1 MSFLKKI
8 FKMILALCIGVLGG
22 FLVAAACIV
31 LFTDTTFTEF
41 FSTFKSVPLLEMA
54 GAALAGIVAFVV
66 SLLFLIPVHELGHL
80 VAGLLSGYKFVSFR
94 VLNYTFIRIN
104 GKTEVKKYSVA
115 GTAGQCLLTP
125 PERDIDKISA
135 SWYNAGGI
143 MANLLCLFVALPL
156 LWLPLSPLAA
166 EITMIFILADA
177 ILLLMNGIPMKIGG
191 VGNDGY
197 NILLLRKSRLSKLGL
212 MNQLR
217 TNALVQNGVRPKDM
231 PDELFVLPAEIDYAN
246 TLEAALPLMHASRL
260 LDRMD
265 YTAALAEFESI
276 YSHKND
282 MIQLYANEIACE
294 LVYLYLVTGQAEKAR
309 AIYDDSLK
317 KYVETYA
324 RFMSSKKRL
333 LCAVALCL
341 DNDRARAE
349 QIYGDLLS
357 AKDSYLLQGE
367 VKSDLALMEA
377 LLNNNP

>member
-22 FLVAAACIV
+22 FLGAAVCIV
-31 LFTDTTFTEF
+31 LFTDTTFTQF
-41 FSTFKSVPLLEMA
+41 FSTFTSVPLLEMA

-115 GTAGQCLLTP
+115 GTAGQCLLVP

-166 EITMIFILADA
+166 EITMIFILADV
-177 ILLLMNGIPMKIGG
+177 ILLIMNGIPMKIGG
-191 VGNDGY
+191 LGNDAY
-197 NILLLRKSRLSKLGL
+197 NIRLLSKSPLSKSGFL
-212 MNQLR
+212 NQLR
-217 TNALVQNGVRPKDM
+217 ANALIQNGVRPKDM
-231 PDELFVLPAEIDYAN
+231 PDSLFPVPDNVDYSN
-246 TLEAALPLMHASRL
+246 TLEVCIPVMHASRL
-260 LDRMD
+260 VDD
-265 YTAALAEFESI
+265 SHFDAAITEFENL
-276 YSHKND
+276 YSHKD
-282 MIQLYANEIACE
+282 EIVKIYVNEIACE
-294 LVYLYLVTGQAEKAR
+294 LVYLYLVTGHPEKAR
-309 AIYDDSLK
+309 IIYDDSLK
-317 KYVETYA
+317 KYVEPYA
-324 RFMSSKKRL
+324 HFMSSKKRL

-349 QIYGDLLS
+349 QIYGDLL
-357 AKDSYLLQGE
+357 ATKDSYLLQGE

-377 LLNNNP
+377 LLNNNR